1 MVNIF
6 YSASSGYFYSD
17 TENSST
23 MPRDVV
29 HITRETRDKLM
40 TAQHRDG
47 KLIRPDAN
55 GYPVAVDPPPPSDE
69 FLAKLARGQRDVL
82 LTASDWTQQPD
93 VQHPPDVAAAWR
105 TYRQALRD
113 ITSQPGFPQNVIWP
127 VAPGGAA

>member
-1 MVNIF
+1 MKRC
-6 YSASSGYFYSD
+6 GEC
-17 TENSST
+17 TQLE
-23 MPRDVV
+23 
-29 HITRETRDKLM
+29 
-40 TAQHRDG
+40 DG
-47 KLIRPDAN
+47 TCAKYRK
-55 GYPVAVDPPPPSDE
+55 PPPSDE

-93 VQHPPDVAAAWR
+93 VQHPADVAAAWR

>member
-1 MVNIF
+1 MKLF
-6 YSASSGYFYSD
+6 YSGSTGGFYNEIDHRGLIPADAVQVSD
-17 TENSST
+17 GQRHS
-23 MPRDVV
+23 
-29 HITRETRDKLM
+29 LL
-40 TAQHRDG
+40 TAEAQG
-47 KLIRPDAN
+47 KVIRPDAN
-55 GYPVAVDPPPPSDE
+55 GYPVAADPPPPSDE

-93 VQHPPDVAAAWR
+93 VQHPVDVAAAWR